1 MKRRQFEPLE
11 LDEMDTDVYH
21 LPVHSHTYYEM
32 IYVYKGSGIH
42 QHNNN
47 RIPYEAGDLFLISPE
62 DEHYFQIG
70 ERSRFIFI
78 KFTDSYFS
86 GRSYL
91 SLSAS
96 PEKIMRLTLLKELKM
111 VMDDAGKVVLRNTID
126 NLLLYWK
133 WEKDLSNSALIYFQV
148 LSIFGLIREA
158 MVRMNVR
165 IDQGQPDKEEMISFI
180 HQHIYDPSLIKIR
193 HIAGHFNISPNYF
206 SAYFKRNFDV
216 SYRDY
221 VNDYRIRLIENRIA
235 SGTVTMK
242 QIADEFGFTDASHLS
257 HYFKQRKG
265 IQPGSYRKDAEHL

>member
-11 LDEMDTDVYH
+11 LDELDLDVYH
-21 LPVHSHTYYEM
+21 LPVHSHTYFEM
-32 IYVYKGSGIH
+32 IYVYRGNGIH
-42 QHNNN
+42 QHNSN
-47 RIPYEAGDLFLISPE
+47 RVHYEAGDLFLISPE
-62 DEHYFQIG
+62 DEHYFEIA
-70 ERSRFIFI
+70 EKTRFIFI
-78 KFTDSYFS
+78 KFTDSFFV

-96 PEKIMRLTLLKELKM
+96 PEKIMRLTLLKEMKL
-111 VMDDAGKVVLRNTID
+111 VMDEPGKIALRNTVDTMIA
-126 NLLLYWK
+126 YWK
-133 WEKDLSNSALIYFQV
+133 SGKDLSNSPLMYFHV
-148 LSIFGLIREA
+148 LSVFGLIREA

-165 IDQGQPDKEEMISFI
+165 IDQGQPDKEEMISYI
-180 HQHIYDPSLIKIR
+180 HQHIYDPAKTKIR
-193 HIAGHFNISPNYF
+193 HIASHFNISPNYF

-221 VNDYRIRLIENRIA
+221 VNDYRIKLVENRIA

-265 IQPGSYRKDAEHL
+265 VQPGSFRNQQSI